1 MDDNVVSFVFLVTPD
16 RSCRLLALRDLLTKK
31 LTPVS
36 FNVLKFIFQHFVKYI
51 SKETYSVAFI
61 NFVINCLQGDG
72 KLQSQ

>member
-1 MDDNVVSFVFLVTPD
+1 MDANVVSFAVSVTPD